1 MFLSHAYQVIEDC
14 QEHIE
19 HIRTNPDLNPAIEM
33 YLAAYANL
41 QLCADIER
49 QLVEMF
55 SSGLAAK
62 CQGTVATE
70 FILSAC
76 KSRVRSATYQGMYE
90 MFKHFGPQQRQKFQ
104 ETVRKELGNARI
116 EALASAVTARNRE
129 AHGDGQIQSSITEVS
144 SALEVAEELLGIVSR
159 VIEEG

>member
-1 MFLSHAYQVIEDC
+1 MFLSHANRVIEDC

-19 HIRTNPDLNPAIEM
+19 HIRTNPDLNPALEM

-49 QLVEMF
+49 QLVELF

-76 KSRVRSATYQGMYE
+76 KSRVRNATYRGMHE
-90 MFKHFGPQQRQKFQ
+90 MFQHFGLQQQQEFQ
-104 ETVRKELGNARI
+104 ETVHKELGNARI
-116 EALASAVTARNRE
+116 EALASAVTARNRD
-129 AHGDGQIQSSITEVS
+129 AHGDGPIRSSMTEVA

>member
-1 MFLSHAYQVIEDC
+1 MFLNYAHRVIEDC
-14 QEHIE
+14 QDHIKS
-19 HIRTNPDLNPAIEM
+19 NPDLNPAIEV

-49 QLVEMF
+49 QLVELF
-55 SSGLAAK
+55 SNGLAAE

-76 KSRVRSATYQGMYE
+76 KRRVRNATYQGMRD
-90 MFKHFGPQQRQKFQ
+90 MFKHFGSQQRQEFQ
-104 ETVRKELGNARI
+104 ETVHEELGNARI
-116 EALASAVTARNRE
+116 EALASAVTARNRD
-129 AHGDGQIQSSITEVS
+129 AHGDGQIRSSMTEVA

-159 VIEEG
+159 VIEGD